1 MLAQGAAGEALPL
14 QCMRRP
20 LVRGPALLRGL
31 HELQGPTTQGV
42 ARPFTAGS
50 NWPPALHIIT
60 IEHVHARLL
69 PSRRGGGELT
79 SWIVVPLCFALGR
92 SLVKHSLEGYMPATK
107 PSKPSNKE
115 AAAAVEA
122 RPKRNTAQASGRG
135 RRSKRKDR
143 CAPRSAAKQWHWR
156 ACACA
161 HTQPPRQLQF
171 GYASLTWTC
180 MLRVSLAAGRPSQ
193 AVLPPT
199 HLSRRRTR
207 CRKAASCSCMAGAHT
222 PAGAS
227 VSASG

>member
-1 MLAQGAAGEALPL
+1 MPL

-60 IEHVHARLL
+60 IEHAHALLVH
-69 PSRRGGGELT
+69 SRRGGGELT

-171 GYASLTWTC
+171 GYASLTW
-180 MLRVSLAAGRPSQ
+180 LHAAR
-193 AVLPPT
+193 ALPM
-199 HLSRRRTR
+199 
-207 CRKAASCSCMAGAHT
+207 CRLPQGVRAKPCCHCHRL
-222 PAGAS
+222 
-227 VSASG
+227 V